1 MVQIGFIICEVAFWV
16 MNMLFVHKEDR
27 KTHFPVTIGGTS
39 VFVSIA
45 IIVCSMFCRQDVL
58 FWDVFAQ
65 CLIAAIVLLF
75 IKINWHISTS
85 VAVYNIIWARI
96 MWWLLTEV
104 WKFFVTIMEYYV
116 GTALDWGVSVLL
128 IIFYT
133 ISILVASKTIVR
145 WIPDDGKK
153 HIGPRQLISAILL
166 SMIFEII
173 AYMPEI
179 RSVKSGIDRWM
190 VLFLLQIICA
200 IILYLQNELF
210 RKSMMKQEL
219 ELMNVLLEKEQEQYR
234 LSKENIAIINQKCH
248 DLKHQLRAIRKSNEV
263 DKNQYIKE
271 VEESI
276 KIYEAIVKTGNEV
289 LDTILTEKSLYCKER
304 GIVVS
309 CVADGELLS
318 FLHTMDLYS
327 LFGNALDNAIEAV
340 EKIKEEERRQ
350 IDVIIY
356 RQQHF
361 LVINIVNPVAEQT
374 LFENG
379 LPVTTKM
386 DKNFHGFG
394 VRSMKYIVKKY
405 DGFIN
410 ATEEDGC
417 FSLKMLIPIP
427 QKI

>member
-219 ELMNVLLEKEQEQYR
+219 ELMNVLLERNRSSIVSQKKTLR
-234 LSKENIAIINQKCH
+234 LSI
-248 DLKHQLRAIRKSNEV
+248 KSV
-263 DKNQYIKE
+263 MI
-271 VEESI
+271 
-276 KIYEAIVKTGNEV
+276 
-289 LDTILTEKSLYCKER
+289 
-304 GIVVS
+304 
-309 CVADGELLS
+309 
-318 FLHTMDLYS
+318 
-327 LFGNALDNAIEAV
+327 
-340 EKIKEEERRQ
+340 
-350 IDVIIY
+350 
-356 RQQHF
+356 
-361 LVINIVNPVAEQT
+361 
-374 LFENG
+374 
-379 LPVTTKM
+379 
-386 DKNFHGFG
+386 
-394 VRSMKYIVKKY
+394 
-405 DGFIN
+405 
-410 ATEEDGC
+410 
-417 FSLKMLIPIP
+417 
-427 QKI
+427 

>member
-1 MVQIGFIICEVAFWV
+1 M
-16 MNMLFVHKEDR
+16 
-27 KTHFPVTIGGTS
+27 
-39 VFVSIA
+39 
-45 IIVCSMFCRQDVL
+45 
-58 FWDVFAQ
+58 
-65 CLIAAIVLLF
+65 
-75 IKINWHISTS
+75 
-85 VAVYNIIWARI
+85 
-96 MWWLLTEV
+96 
-104 WKFFVTIMEYYV
+104 
-116 GTALDWGVSVLL
+116 
-128 IIFYT
+128 
-133 ISILVASKTIVR
+133 
-145 WIPDDGKK
+145 
-153 HIGPRQLISAILL
+153 
-166 SMIFEII
+166 
-173 AYMPEI
+173 
-179 RSVKSGIDRWM
+179 
-190 VLFLLQIICA
+190 
-200 IILYLQNELF
+200 
-210 RKSMMKQEL
+210 
-219 ELMNVLLEKEQEQYR
+219 
-234 LSKENIAIINQKCH
+234 
-248 DLKHQLRAIRKSNEV
+248 